1 MADQDGAAAD
11 PLLGT
16 ILGPC
21 RIEAILGRGGMG
33 AVYRAHHISLDRPVA
48 LKVISSDW
56 AGSPAIAAALLN
68 EARIAARLEDPRIVQ
83 VYDAG
88 MAGDQAY
95 IVMQLASGET
105 LERKVLR
112 DGPLSQAEALRVMK
126 EAGQALLAAHRQGVV
141 HRDVK
146 PGNIMLGPDGS
157 VRLMDFGLSVA
168 AGRSGPIPEGL
179 STMGSFDFMAPEQG
193 FGAPPDAR
201 MDLYSLGATY
211 FFVLAGRP
219 PYAAK
224 NPGDMLL
231 QHRDAPIPDVRE
243 PRRDAT
249 EAVSGLIRR
258 LMAKDPAKRPQDAE
272 EFLRE
277 LASPRLLID
286 LDPSGSPLKLLPP
299 PPPPQL
305 EGFDATEGL
314 APMSVPPEAP
324 AAAPPPPPPPPPVPL
339 AVKAAPPPRIP
350 LGGRITAGAVFL
362 ALSAWFWLQS
372 CPADWAACGWAAA
385 ALAGYAMACP
395 GLRLAVRRSAGLLA
409 CVVMLAAFYRY
420 GLGAFALPSPM
431 PDLLALVLGGLGA
444 ATAAAAY
451 YLGAW
456 EAEPADRSLSLGLAA
471 ASAVLLFLAAVILR
485 LPPQSLGI
493 GVVAD
498 AVLADGR
505 TFLDSAGPWR
515 WGGLLALTT
524 ATLVWVHKSV
534 PAAFNRRVEK
544 ANKAN
549 VANWNR

>member
-33 AVYRAHHISLDRPVA
+33 AVYRAHHIPLDRPVA

-168 AGRSGPIPEGL
+168 AGCAGPIQEGL

-224 NPGDMLL
+224 SPGDILL

-243 PRRDAT
+243 PRCDAT
-249 EAVSGLIRR
+249 EAVFGLIRR

-299 PPPPQL
+299 PPPPQP
-305 EGFDATEGL
+305 EGFDASEGL
-314 APMSVPPEAP
+314 APMSVPPETP
-324 AAAPPPPPPPPPVPL
+324 AAAPPPPPPPQVPL
-339 AVKAAPPPRIP
+339 AVKTAPPPRIP
-350 LGGRITAGAVFL
+350 LGGRITACAVFL

-395 GLRLAVRRSAGLLA
+395 GLRLVVRRSAGLLA

-456 EAEPADRSLSLGLAA
+456 EAEPTDRSLSLGLAA
-471 ASAVLLFLAAVILR
+471 SSAILLFLAAVILR

-493 GVVAD
+493 GAVAD

-515 WGGLLALTT
+515 WGGALGLAT
-524 ATLVWVHKSV
+524 ATLIWVHKSV
-534 PAAFNRRVEK
+534 PAAFNRRTDK